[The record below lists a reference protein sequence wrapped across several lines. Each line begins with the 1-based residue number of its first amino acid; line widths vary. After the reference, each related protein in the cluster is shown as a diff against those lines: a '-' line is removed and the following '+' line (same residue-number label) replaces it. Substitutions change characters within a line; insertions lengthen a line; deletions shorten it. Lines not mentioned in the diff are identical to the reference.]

1 MAFTRNSADITSYE
15 AVLYT
20 HWIITIQMLKMGIS
34 WEVIQE
40 MNSDEINLILGTE
53 MALKQMENDEQSRSM
68 AASKASS
75 MHKSMGVNF

>member
-1 MAFTRNSADITSYE
+1 
-15 AVLYT
+15 
-20 HWIITIQMLKMGIS
+20 MLKMGIS

>member
-1 MAFTRNSADITSYE
+1 MAFTRNAADITSYE

-40 MNSDEINLILGTE
+40 MNSDEINLILGCE
-53 MALKQMENDEQSRSM
+53 MALRQIENDEQSRHM
-68 AASKASS
+68 AASKAGT
-75 MHKSMGVNF
+75 MHNKMGVNF